1 MDTNR
6 DDEAN
11 SFESEPRHD
20 EAAPVPERTFKTFA
34 PLEVIRNTTDRILA
48 LLCIVIFVALVVIVT
63 WQVISRQV
71 LQDSA
76 PWTEEAAR
84 YTFVVL
90 ALLGA
95 ALVFSERGHI
105 AVELLASKFPAAG
118 QLIIAVAVELIVIF
132 FAVFVFVIG
141 GYRVASN
148 AWSQGIS
155 TLPVSV
161 GQVYMV
167 LPLVGILITF
177 YSIYHLIA
185 VLLNGERPVPSV
197 EETAEVI

>member
-1 MDTNR
+1 MATHP

-11 SFESEPRHD
+11 SSEHD
-20 EAAPVPERTFKTFA
+20 DAATVRTSRTVPALEA
-34 PLEVIRNTTDRILA
+34 IRKTTDRILA
-48 LLCIVIFVALVVIVT
+48 LLCMVIFVALVVIVS
-63 WQVISRQV
+63 WQVFSRQI

-105 AVELLASKFPAAG
+105 AVELLASRFPVAG
-118 QLIIAVAVELIVIF
+118 QLIISVAVELIVIF

-141 GYRVASN
+141 GYRVAAN
-148 AWSQGIS
+148 AWNQGLS
-155 TLPVSV
+155 TLPLSV

-177 YSIYHLIA
+177 YSIYHLIT
-185 VLLNGERPVPSV
+185 VLLNGERPTPSV
-197 EETAEVI
+197 DETAEVI